1 MSTTILIWLVTGTA
15 VVLGGLI
22 GEFISHRRHLKQLNT
37 IGSEVMRLQY
47 LAQSKLANDDPD
59 LPDLLSNLNEAVE
72 QTHNAIGALENQAT
86 LNREKSATA
95 REIIAASDDIVAM
108 MRDIGANPPLMDASE
123 ARSLSDNQVKR
134 NEATL
139 TAR

>member
-1 MSTTILIWLVTGTA
+1 MSTTVLIWLVTGTA

-22 GEFISHRRHLKQLNT
+22 GEFISHRCHLKQLNT